1 MNENHQGSF
10 KISCLLL
17 YVSDHP
23 ARKFDVLAA
32 LWALC
37 GHAPLAVHQLLV
49 CLQLLGSLEDL
60 VEALALGAEEGV
72 LRVRTYLVLQLVGRQ
87 LGLAGEPFDALVAL
101 VWFRRVSFALLEHKN
116 NCWSNKNKSL

>member
-1 MNENHQGSF
+1 M
-10 KISCLLL
+10 
-17 YVSDHP
+17 SDHP
-23 ARKFDVLAA
+23 AGQLDGLAT
-32 LWALC
+32 LGTLG
-37 GHAPLAVHQLLV
+37 GHPILAVHQLLV
-49 CLQLLGSLEDL
+49 GLQLLSRLEDL

-116 NCWSNKNKSL
+116 NC